1 MKGTNYLGDDVLMN
15 LFSINGR
22 SINGPLSSKIL
33 IDSLQFR
40 PSGVDIEKKSNFKV
54 EKKNQPLTL

>member
-40 PSGVDIEKKSNFKV
+40 PSGVDIEKNLILKL
-54 EKKNQPLTL
+54 KKKQPLTL